1 MKQPTWRL
9 GSLALVAGAVL
20 TTSILPAVAPSAI
33 AQTRSPA
40 SVTKVHDA
48 TSGPYTMYLSNNYV
62 GNDWR
67 IQMQKEA
74 EVAQN
79 LAPFKGKV
87 KVTVTDAP
95 NTVPGQISS
104 LEAIV
109 ARKPS
114 AILVDASSPTALN
127 PVIEQACKAG
137 IVVVNFDQT
146 VTAPCA
152 YKIFSNFTKG
162 EQLSA
167 DWMVAQLHGKGNVF
181 EDTGLAGAPISA
193 TITNA
198 WASVLKSHSGI
209 KIVGTYQGQY
219 ALGPE
224 QQGVASLLA
233 AHPDVQGILTQ
244 GYCTGA
250 IKALQAAGKP
260 LVPMLCQAYNQTFV
274 ALATDKGA
282 SGFIMANPAWL
293 SVLAMQTA
301 MKVLEG
307 QTVAKTDELTP
318 PCFYKGGT
326 SPMGASCQA
335 IKVGVNAFPNLSP
348 DLTLPASPPFM
359 NIKPSQVVP

>member
-1 MKQPTWRL
+1 MIKQARRIAA
-9 GSLALVAGAVL
+9 LALISGAVA
-20 TTSILPAVAPSAI
+20 TASALPATGASATGTSRVA
-33 AQTRSPA
+33 
-40 SVTKVHDA
+40 A
-48 TSGPYTMYLSNNYV
+48 TAPYTIYLSNNFV

-67 IQMQKEA
+67 VQMQKEA
-74 EVAQN
+74 KVATT
-79 LAPFKGKV
+79 LSPFKGKV
-87 KVTVTDAP
+87 NLTITDAGS
-95 NTVPGQISS
+95 TVPDQIAS
-104 LEAIV
+104 LQAIV

-114 AILVDASSPTALN
+114 AIIVDASSPTALN
-127 PVIEQACKAG
+127 PVITQACKAG
-137 IVVVNFDQT
+137 IVVVNFDQV

-152 YKIFSNFTKG
+152 YKIFSNFTAG

-167 DWMVAQLHGKGNVF
+167 KWMVSVLHGKGNVF

-193 TITNA
+193 TISDA
-198 WASVLKSHSGI
+198 WQSVLKSSPGI
-209 KIVGTYQGQY
+209 KVVGTYQGQY

-233 AHPDVQGILTQ
+233 AHPDVNGILTQ

-301 MKVLEG
+301 VEVLQGHTEP
-307 QTVAKTDELTP
+307 KTDELMP
-318 PCFYKGGT
+318 PCFYKGGS
-326 SPMGASCQA
+326 SPAGSKCQA

-348 DLTLPASPPFM
+348 NLTLPASPPFM